1 MRDSNPIQFSRNRE
15 NRRWFAGPSHR
26 GSHSPTR
33 GHGRRASRRPLSTRS
48 RRRLADAPAFMPTFV
63 QDDGRFRFSAE
74 LFIVARSAPRADR
87 HSQGGG
93 LQRRE
98 TCGQEMSS
106 TRALRHS
113 WAVALVILFVS
124 GGPARAQTKP
134 SVATA
139 AEELNRSTEALA
151 RALLQRSSRFSRRL
165 MCRLEGVV
173 ARASDLVTTQRASG
187 SGVIVHP
194 DGYIVTDPL
203 RKRCAAAAR
212 RYPAAGH
219 RRLDS
224 RGAKPHRRRGD
235 CRHRSRNGPRGNQV
249 DGRSLATLPF
259 GNADDLRTGQLV
271 LSIGLLDSI
280 TRCRSVS

>member
-1 MRDSNPIQFSRNRE
+1 
-15 NRRWFAGPSHR
+15 
-26 GSHSPTR
+26 
-33 GHGRRASRRPLSTRS
+33 
-48 RRRLADAPAFMPTFV
+48 
-63 QDDGRFRFSAE
+63 
-74 LFIVARSAPRADR
+74 
-87 HSQGGG
+87 
-93 LQRRE
+93 
-98 TCGQEMSS
+98 MSS

-134 SVATA
+134 SVVTA
-139 AEELNRSTEALA
+139 AEELNRSTAALA
-151 RALLQRSSRFSRRL
+151 PRLLQRSSRFSRRL

-194 DGYIVTDPL
+194 DGYIVTDPR